1 MSNAAAFFDLDKT
14 IIAKSS
20 TLAFGRSL
28 YKAGFL
34 KRGMLVKAG
43 IAQIAYTAFG
53 ADHNQLDKV
62 KEQLS
67 AVTMGWDAEELRQL
81 AIEAMDEVVSP
92 LVYQEAIELIG
103 HHRESGRKV
112 VIISTSPE
120 EIVAP
125 LASYLGG
132 IDHVIATRSE
142 VGPDGKYTGELE
154 FYAYAENK
162 AIALREYAEENHL
175 DLSACFAYSDSV
187 TDLPM
192 MRAVGN
198 PVAVNPDKELEK
210 AALAAGWEIRI
221 FEKPISM
228 GDRLAV
234 YKKPAEISGAALGL
248 GAIVLWFLN
257 RRRKRNRAV

>member
-20 TLAFGRSL
+20 TLAFGRPL

-67 AVTMGWDAEELRQL
+67 TVTTGWDSAELREL
-81 AIEAMDEVVSP
+81 ATEAMDDVVSP

-125 LASYLGG
+125 LAQFLGG

-142 VGPDGKYTGELE
+142 VGPDGKYTGEIE
-154 FYAYAENK
+154 FYAYGENK
-162 AIALREYAEENHL
+162 AVALKEYAEANDI
-175 DLSACFAYSDSV
+175 DLSASFAYSDSA

-198 PVAVNPDKELEK
+198 PVAVNPDKDLEK
-210 AALAAGWEIRI
+210 AARAAGWEIRE
-221 FEKPISM
+221 FDKPVSL
-228 GDRLAV
+228 GDRLSE
-234 YKKPAEISGAALGL
+234 YKKPAEISGAALGI
-248 GAIVLWFLN
+248 GALALWLLS
-257 RRRKRNRAV
+257 RRKRNRSA

>member
-1 MSNAAAFFDLDKT
+1 VTKAAAFFDLDKT
-14 IIAKSS
+14 IIAKSA
-20 TLAFGRSL
+20 TLAFGRPL

-53 ADHNQLDKV
+53 ADHDQLDKV

-67 AVTMGWDAEELRQL
+67 TVTRGWDAAELRRL
-81 AIEAMDEVVSP
+81 ATEAMDEVVSP

-103 HHRESGRKV
+103 HHRESDRKV

-125 LASYLGG
+125 LAQFLGG

-142 VGPDGKYTGELE
+142 IGPDGKYTGELE
-154 FYAYAENK
+154 FYAYGENK
-162 AIALREYAEENHL
+162 ASALKEYAAEHDL
-175 DLSACFAYSDSV
+175 DLSESFAYSDSV

-192 MRAVGN
+192 MRAVGH
-198 PVAVNPDKELEK
+198 PVAVNPDKDLEK
-210 AALAAGWEIRI
+210 AARAAGWEIRV
-221 FEKPISM
+221 FDKPVSM
-228 GDRLAV
+228 GERLAV
-234 YKKPAEISGAALGL
+234 YKKPAEISGAAIGV
-248 GAIVLWFLN
+248 GAVVLWLLN
-257 RRRKRNRAV
+257 RRRKHSHSS